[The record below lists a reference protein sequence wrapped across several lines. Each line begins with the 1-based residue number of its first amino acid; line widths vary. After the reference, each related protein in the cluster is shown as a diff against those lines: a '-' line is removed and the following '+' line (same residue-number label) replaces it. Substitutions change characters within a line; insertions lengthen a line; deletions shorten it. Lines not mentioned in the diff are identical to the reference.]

1 MRGDSAVAPLAS
13 GAVLRDA
20 ISRPG
25 AFDAAAAELADVLS
39 GKVSDHIRQVY
50 ERLERAVDEELAPPL
65 RLAVLVHE
73 VAPDHVPALLDRIG
87 FSDFT
92 PIVTSIVD
100 AFGRL
105 WKLRSDDDLVDF
117 VRAHEPH
124 LAPLLLFELAHE
136 GVQTVAMRRIACL
149 AGLERSFERWAAR
162 LVASFSGP
170 TRS

>member
-1 MRGDSAVAPLAS
+1 M
-13 GAVLRDA
+13 LRDA

-25 AFDAAAAELADVLS
+25 AFDAAAAELADLVS
-39 GKVSDHIRQVY
+39 GEIADHIRRVY
-50 ERLERAVDEELAPPL
+50 DRLERAADQELATPL

-73 VAPDHVPALLDRIG
+73 VAPDRLPALLDRIG
-87 FSDFT
+87 LSDLA

-105 WKLRSDDDLVDF
+105 WKLERDDDLVDF
-117 VRAHEPH
+117 VRAHRPH

-136 GVQTVAMRRIACL
+136 GVPTGSMRRIARL
-149 AGLERSFERWAAR
+149 AGLDPSLERWAKSLAPSS
-162 LVASFSGP
+162 VGP

>member
-1 MRGDSAVAPLAS
+1 MRGDGAVAPLA
-13 GAVLRDA
+13 GGVVLRDA

-25 AFDAAAAELADVLS
+25 AFDAAAGELADVLS
-39 GKVSDHIRQVY
+39 GKVSDHIRRVY

-65 RLAVLVHE
+65 RLTVLVHE

-87 FSDFT
+87 LPDFT

-105 WKLRSDDDLVDF
+105 WKLRSDDEVGF

-136 GVQTVAMRRIACL
+136 GAPTVGMRRIARL
-149 AGLERSFERWAAR
+149 AGLERRFDGWAAR
-162 LVASFSGP
+162 LALSSGCLTP
-170 TRS
+170 S

>member
-13 GAVLRDA
+13 ATVLRDA

-25 AFDAAAAELADVLS
+25 AFDAAAGELAGVLS
-39 GKVSDHIRQVY
+39 GEVSEHVRRVY
-50 ERLERAVDEELAPPL
+50 ERRERAVDEELAPPL
-65 RLAVLVHE
+65 RLTVLLHE
-73 VAPDHVPALLDRIG
+73 ATPAHAPALLERIG
-87 FSDFT
+87 LPDFT

-105 WKLRSDDDLVDF
+105 WKLKRDDDLVDF

-136 GVQTVAMRRIACL
+136 GAPTVAMRRLARL
-149 AGLERSFERWAAR
+149 AGLERRFDGWATR
-162 LVASFSGP
+162 LALSSGCP
-170 TRS
+170 APS

>member
-1 MRGDSAVAPLAS
+1 MRGDGAVAPLAGS
-13 GAVLRDA
+13 AVLRDA

-39 GKVSDHIRQVY
+39 GNVSDHVRRVY

-65 RLAVLVHE
+65 RLTVLVHE

-87 FSDFT
+87 LPDFT
-92 PIVTSIVD
+92 PIVTSIVA

-105 WKLRSDDDLVDF
+105 WKLQSEDDLIDF
-117 VRAHEPH
+117 ARAHGRH

-136 GVQTVAMRRIACL
+136 GAPTVAMRRIARL
-149 AGLERSFERWAAR
+149 AGLERRFDGWAAR
-162 LVASFSGP
+162 FVPSSSGP

>member
-1 MRGDSAVAPLAS
+1 M
-13 GAVLRDA
+13 
-20 ISRPG
+20 
-25 AFDAAAAELADVLS
+25 LS
-39 GKVSDHIRQVY
+39 WKVSDHIRRVY

-65 RLAVLVHE
+65 RLTVLVHE

-87 FSDFT
+87 LPDFR

-100 AFGRL
+100 TFGRL

-136 GVQTVAMRRIACL
+136 GAPTVAMRRIARL
-149 AGLERSFERWAAR
+149 AGLELRFEYWAAR
-162 LVASFSGP
+162 LVASSSGS

>member
-13 GAVLRDA
+13 SAVLRDA

-25 AFDAAAAELADVLS
+25 AFDAAAGELADVLS
-39 GKVSDHIRQVY
+39 GKVSDHIRRVY
-50 ERLERAVDEELAPPL
+50 QRLERAVDEELAPPL
-65 RLAVLVHE
+65 RLTVLVHE

-87 FSDFT
+87 LPDFT

-105 WKLRSDDDLVDF
+105 WKLQRDDDLVDF

-136 GVQTVAMRRIACL
+136 GAPTLAMRRIARL
-149 AGLERSFERWAAR
+149 AGLERRFDGWAAR
-162 LVASFSGP
+162 LALSSGCP
-170 TRS
+170 TPS